1 MTNIKISQLPLQGN
15 RPEGNDVFPIVDVS
29 TDPNNPVTKKITL
42 SGASQEIVSI
52 GWDVYTGNLFS
63 TGNSINI
70 NSNLII
76 TGTSLFNNIVTITN
90 NTNLQNSLSISGLT
104 TINNNLVVTGNSTLN
119 TLQVTGNTNLQNTLN
134 VSGLTT
140 INNNLNVT
148 GSTNLQNGL
157 NVTGTTTFSNPV
169 SVNSNATIS
178 GDLVVNG
185 NFSYSGLSVTGDTTL
200 TSLNVTNGISAQTI
214 TATSIS
220 ANVSPYYTNR
230 GTITVSANTNTV
242 IPITMPIG
250 NLQLGSTI
258 ETYTLFSAS
267 TATTIQ
273 VSLSTGS
280 TFNLDTTGFLSWGPQ
295 SGGTS
300 YQYPCQVKVKDLTT
314 LVSWP
319 VIRNAVNQNSTT
331 AIRLKTIPDITS
343 NEISLNWS
351 FSANSTVLIENL
363 FFEINY

>member
-1 MTNIKISQLPLQGN
+1 MANIKISQLPLQGN

-29 TDPNNPVTKKITL
+29 TNPNNPVTKKITL

-63 TGNSINI
+63 TGNSINV

-76 TGTSLFNNIVTITN
+76 TGNSLFNNNVTIN
-90 NTNLQNSLSISGLT
+90 GNTNLKNSLSISGLT
-104 TINNNLVVTGNSTLN
+104 TINNNLVVTGN
-119 TLQVTGNTNLQNTLN
+119 
-134 VSGLTT
+134 
-140 INNNLNVT
+140 
-148 GSTNLQNGL
+148 
-157 NVTGTTTFSNPV
+157 
-169 SVNSNATIS
+169 
-178 GDLVVNG
+178 
-185 NFSYSGLSVTGDTTL
+185 TTL
-200 TSLNVTNGISAQTI
+200 TSLNVTNGITGNSISAQTI
-214 TATSIS
+214 TATSVS
-220 ANVSPYYTNR
+220 ANVRPYYTNR

>member
-1 MTNIKISQLPLQGN
+1 MANIKISQLPLQGN

-76 TGTSLFNNIVTITN
+76 TGTSLFNNNVTIN
-90 NTNLQNSLSISGLT
+90 GNTNLQNSLSISGLT
-104 TINNNLVVTGNSTLN
+104 TINNNLVVTGN
-119 TLQVTGNTNLQNTLN
+119 
-134 VSGLTT
+134 
-140 INNNLNVT
+140 
-148 GSTNLQNGL
+148 
-157 NVTGTTTFSNPV
+157 
-169 SVNSNATIS
+169 
-178 GDLVVNG
+178 
-185 NFSYSGLSVTGDTTL
+185 TTL
-200 TSLNVTNGISAQTI
+200 TSLNVTNGITGNSISAQTI
-214 TATSIS
+214 TATSVS
-220 ANVSPYYTNR
+220 ANVRPYYTNR

-314 LVSWP
+314 LVSFP
-319 VIRNAVNQNSTT
+319 AVRDSVNQQAT
-331 AIRLKTIPDITS
+331 IPMRVKTIPDITS

-351 FSANSTVLIENL
+351 FSADSTVLIENL

>member
-1 MTNIKISQLPLQGN
+1 MANIKISQLPLQGN

-52 GWDVYTGNLFS
+52 GWDVYTGKLFS

-76 TGTSLFNNIVTITN
+76 TGTSLFNNNVTIN
-90 NTNLQNSLSISGLT
+90 GNTNLQNSLSISGLT
-104 TINNNLVVTGNSTLN
+104 TINNNLVVTGN
-119 TLQVTGNTNLQNTLN
+119 
-134 VSGLTT
+134 
-140 INNNLNVT
+140 
-148 GSTNLQNGL
+148 
-157 NVTGTTTFSNPV
+157 
-169 SVNSNATIS
+169 
-178 GDLVVNG
+178 
-185 NFSYSGLSVTGDTTL
+185 TTL
-200 TSLNVTNGISAQTI
+200 TSLNVTNRITGNSISAQTI
-214 TATSIS
+214 TATSVS
-220 ANVSPYYTNR
+220 ANVRPYYTNR

-258 ETYTLFSAS
+258 ETYALFSAS

-314 LVSWP
+314 LVSFP
-319 VIRNAVNQNSTT
+319 AVRDSVNQNSTT

>member
-1 MTNIKISQLPLQGN
+1 MANIKISQLPLQGN

-76 TGTSLFNNIVTITN
+76 TGTSLFNNNVTIN
-90 NTNLQNSLSISGLT
+90 GNTNLKNSLSISGLT
-104 TINNNLVVTGNSTLN
+104 TINNNLVVTGNSTL
-119 TLQVTGNTNLQNTLN
+119 
-134 VSGLTT
+134 
-140 INNNLNVT
+140 
-148 GSTNLQNGL
+148 
-157 NVTGTTTFSNPV
+157 
-169 SVNSNATIS
+169 
-178 GDLVVNG
+178 
-185 NFSYSGLSVTGDTTL
+185 
-200 TSLNVTNGISAQTI
+200 TSLNVTNGITGNSISAQTI
-214 TATSIS
+214 TATSVS
-220 ANVSPYYTNR
+220 ANVRPYYTNR
-230 GTITVSANTNTV
+230 GTITVNANTNIV

-280 TFNLDTTGFLSWGPQ
+280 TFNLDATGFLSWGPQ

-314 LVSWP
+314 LISWP
-319 VIRNAVNQNSTT
+319 VIRDMVNQNSTT
-331 AIRLKTIPDITS
+331 PIRLKTIPNITS

-351 FSANSTVLIENL
+351 FSADSTVLIENL

>member
-1 MTNIKISQLPLQGN
+1 MANIKISQLPLQGN

-52 GWDVYTGNLFS
+52 GWDVYTGKLFS

-76 TGTSLFNNIVTITN
+76 TGTSLFNNNVTIN
-90 NTNLQNSLSISGLT
+90 GNTNLQNSLSISGLT
-104 TINNNLVVTGNSTLN
+104 TINNNLVVTGN
-119 TLQVTGNTNLQNTLN
+119 
-134 VSGLTT
+134 
-140 INNNLNVT
+140 
-148 GSTNLQNGL
+148 
-157 NVTGTTTFSNPV
+157 
-169 SVNSNATIS
+169 
-178 GDLVVNG
+178 
-185 NFSYSGLSVTGDTTL
+185 TTL
-200 TSLNVTNGISAQTI
+200 TSLNVTNGITGNSISAQTI
-214 TATSIS
+214 TATSVS
-220 ANVSPYYTNR
+220 ANVRPYYTNR

-242 IPITMPIG
+242 IPIRIPIG

-314 LVSWP
+314 LISWP
-319 VIRNAVNQNSTT
+319 VIRDAVNQNSTT
-331 AIRLKTIPDITS
+331 PIRLKTIPNITS

-351 FSANSTVLIENL
+351 FSADSTVLIENL

>member
-1 MTNIKISQLPLQGN
+1 MANIKISQLPLQGN

-76 TGTSLFNNIVTITN
+76 TGTSLFNNNVTIN
-90 NTNLQNSLSISGLT
+90 GNTNLKNSLSISGLT
-104 TINNNLVVTGNSTLN
+104 TINNNLVVTGN
-119 TLQVTGNTNLQNTLN
+119 
-134 VSGLTT
+134 
-140 INNNLNVT
+140 
-148 GSTNLQNGL
+148 
-157 NVTGTTTFSNPV
+157 
-169 SVNSNATIS
+169 
-178 GDLVVNG
+178 
-185 NFSYSGLSVTGDTTL
+185 TTL
-200 TSLNVTNGISAQTI
+200 TSLNVTNGITGNSISAQTI
-214 TATSIS
+214 TATSVS
-220 ANVSPYYTNR
+220 ANVRPYYTNR
-230 GTITVSANTNTV
+230 GTITVNANTNIV

-280 TFNLDTTGFLSWGPQ
+280 TFNLDATGFLSWGPQ

-314 LVSWP
+314 LISWP
-319 VIRNAVNQNSTT
+319 VIRDMVNQNSTT
-331 AIRLKTIPDITS
+331 PIRLKTIPNITS

-351 FSANSTVLIENL
+351 FSADSTVLIENL

>member
-1 MTNIKISQLPLQGN
+1 MANIKISQLPLQGN

-52 GWDVYTGNLFS
+52 GWDVYTGKLFS

-76 TGTSLFNNIVTITN
+76 TGTSLFNNNVTIN
-90 NTNLQNSLSISGLT
+90 GNTNLQNSLSISGLT
-104 TINNNLVVTGNSTLN
+104 TINNNLVVTGN
-119 TLQVTGNTNLQNTLN
+119 
-134 VSGLTT
+134 
-140 INNNLNVT
+140 
-148 GSTNLQNGL
+148 
-157 NVTGTTTFSNPV
+157 
-169 SVNSNATIS
+169 
-178 GDLVVNG
+178 
-185 NFSYSGLSVTGDTTL
+185 TTL
-200 TSLNVTNGISAQTI
+200 TSLNVTNGITGNSISAQTI
-214 TATSIS
+214 TATSVS
-220 ANVSPYYTNR
+220 ANVRPYYTNR
-230 GTITVSANTNTV
+230 GTIMVSANTDTV
-242 IPITMPIG
+242 IPITIPIG

-258 ETYTLFSAS
+258 ETYTLFSAA

-314 LVSWP
+314 LISWP
-319 VIRNAVNQNSTT
+319 VIRDAVNQNSTT
-331 AIRLKTIPDITS
+331 PIRLKTIPNITS

-351 FSANSTVLIENL
+351 FSADSTVLIENL